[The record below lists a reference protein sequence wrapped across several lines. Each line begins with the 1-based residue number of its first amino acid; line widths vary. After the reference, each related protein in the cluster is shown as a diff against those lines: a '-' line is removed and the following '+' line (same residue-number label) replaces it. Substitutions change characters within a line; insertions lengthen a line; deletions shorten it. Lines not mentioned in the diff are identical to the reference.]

1 MFNLKLALRTLFR
14 TPFVTTVAIVSLGL
28 GIGANAAIF
37 SVFNQILLK
46 PLPVA
51 EPGRLVNLGNPGPKS
66 GMTSCGDAGSC
77 EIVFSY
83 PMFRDL
89 ETQQTPFTGIAA
101 HRSTGANLAYQGQTT
116 RGEALQVSGSYFQVL
131 GLLPAAGRLLNSDD
145 DRVPGEGA
153 VTVLSHRYWM
163 TRFAGNRSI
172 VGDALIIN
180 GQPLTVVGVAP
191 EGFEGTTIGSRPHVF
206 VPISMAERMTP
217 GQKLVANRR
226 AYWIYL
232 FARLKPGTEIAQA
245 QAAINQPYHAVIND
259 VEAPLQKGMS
269 ATTLEQ
275 FKAKTL
281 VVTPGSRGQSDT
293 PEEAFVPLVLLLGVT
308 FVVLLS
314 ACANIANLLL
324 AKAVG
329 RTGEMAVRLSI
340 GAARKDLI
348 RQLLGESVLLAVFGG
363 VFGLF
368 VANWTMAGV
377 MAMMPGE
384 QQEMLAFA
392 IDARVLIFMSL
403 VTVGTGL
410 LFGLFP
416 ALHSTRPNLSVT
428 LKGQA
433 GQPGG
438 ARAAKRFRATLATVQ
453 IVLSMA
459 LLAIAGLFLKSLVNI
474 QRVDLGLDTA
484 NVVTFT
490 VSPQMNGYPPERSK
504 EIYQQ
509 VEMALARIPGVTG
522 LGAGMVPLLSGSNWG
537 TNVSVEGFPAGPDT
551 DTHSMFNIVG
561 SGFFKTVGVKL
572 LAGRDFT
579 ESDMTGTPKVAIVN
593 EAFAKKFNLGANPV
607 GRHMQQGSGGA
618 MDIEIV
624 GLAKNAK
631 YSEVKEPVPELF
643 FTPYRQ
649 NERVPSLTFY
659 ASVRDADAVM
669 SAVGPMM
676 ARIDSTLPV
685 EDLRTLAQQARENV
699 FAERI
704 VSTLSSVFAGLATL
718 LAAVGLYG
726 VLAYSVAQRT
736 REIGLRMALGADGGR
751 IRWMVLRQVALMTV
765 IGGVIGLG
773 IAMAAG
779 LLARSILYQ
788 MSGIDAVVMAASAA
802 VLAVVA
808 LAAGFIPAYRASRVD
823 PMLALRYE

>member
-1 MFNLKLALRTLFR
+1 MFNLKLAFRTLFR
-14 TPFVTTVAIVSLGL
+14 TPFVTGVAVLSLGL
-28 GIGANAAIF
+28 GIGANTAIF
-37 SVFNQILLK
+37 SVFNQILLR

-51 EPGRLVNLGNPGPKS
+51 DPGSLVNLGNPGPKS
-66 GMTSCGDAGSC
+66 GMTSCGDAGGC
-77 EIVFSY
+77 DVVFSY

-89 ETQQTPFTGIAA
+89 EKQQTPFTGIAA
-101 HRSTGANLAYQGQTT
+101 HRSTGANLAHGGTT
-116 RGEALQVSGSYFQVL
+116 TEGEALQVSGSYFPVL
-131 GLLPAAGRLLNSDD
+131 GLQPTAGRLIDSND
-145 DRVPGEGA
+145 DRVPGEGS
-153 VTVLSHRYWM
+153 VVVLNHRYWM
-163 TRFAGNRSI
+163 SRFAGNRAI
-172 VGDALIIN
+172 IGDSLIIN
-180 GQPLTVVGVAP
+180 GHPFTIVGVAP
-191 EGFEGTTIGSRPHVF
+191 EGFDGTTIGSRPQVF
-206 VPISMAERMTP
+206 VPISMGERMNP
-217 GQKLVANRR
+217 GQKLVENRR

-232 FARLKPGTEIAQA
+232 FARLKPGMELEQA
-245 QAAINQPYHAVIND
+245 QAAINRPYHALINEI
-259 VEAPLQKGMS
+259 EAPLNKGMS
-269 ATTLEQ
+269 AARLAE
-275 FKAKTL
+275 FKAKTI

-329 RTGEMAVRLSI
+329 RSGEMAVRLSI

-348 RQLLGESVLLAVFGG
+348 RQLLGESVLLAVLGG

-368 VANWTMAGV
+368 VANWTMGGV

-384 QQEMLAFA
+384 QQDMLKFVIDPSVLAF
-392 IDARVLIFMSL
+392 MSII
-403 VTVGTGL
+403 TVGTGL

-416 ALHSTRPNLSVT
+416 ALHSTRPNLAVT

-438 ARAAKRFRATLATVQ
+438 ARAAKRFRSTLATVQ

-484 NVVTFT
+484 NVVTFS
-490 VSPQMNGYPPERSK
+490 VAPQMNGYTPQRSK
-504 EIYQQ
+504 ELYEQ
-509 VEMALARIPGVTG
+509 VEMALARIPGVTS
-522 LGAGMVPLLSGSNWG
+522 LGAGLVPLLAGNNWG
-537 TNVSVEGFPAGPDT
+537 TNVSVEGFATGPDT
-551 DTHSMFNIVG
+551 DTHSNFNMVAPG
-561 SGFFKTVGVKL
+561 YFKTVGVRL
-572 LAGRDFT
+572 LAGRDFSPT
-579 ESDMTGTPKVAIVN
+579 DLTGTPKVAIVN

-607 GRHMQQGSGGA
+607 GRKMQQGSGGA
-618 MDIEIV
+618 MDMEII
-624 GLAKNAK
+624 GLARDAK
-631 YSEVKEPVPELF
+631 YSEVKEAVPPLF

-659 ASVRDADAVM
+659 AAVQNADAVM
-669 SAVGPMM
+669 SQIGPMM

-685 EDLRTLAQQARENV
+685 GNLRTLAQQARDNV

-704 VSTLSSVFAGLATL
+704 VSTLSTVFAGLATL

-736 REIGLRMALGADGGR
+736 REIGLRMALGADGGA
-751 IRWMVLRQVALMTV
+751 IRWMVLRQVAMMTA
-765 IGGVIGLG
+765 IGGAFGLA
-773 IAMAAG
+773 IAMTAG
-779 LLARSILYQ
+779 YYAQSILYQ
-788 MSGIDAVVMAASAA
+788 MSGIDGTVLAMSAA
-802 VLAVVA
+802 VLGIVA

-823 PMLALRYE
+823 PMFALRYE